1 MKKLFITNSEEL
13 EELECEYNL
22 ENCGCSGQ
30 YPGWTWLQDD
40 DAEVVVYFKNE
51 DDEIGEP
58 MD

>member
-1 MKKLFITNSEEL
+1 MREIFVRSLEEL
-13 EELECEYNL
+13 EKLECEYNL

-40 DAEVVVYFKNE
+40 DTKIAVYFKNE
-51 DDEIGEP
+51 DSEIGGP